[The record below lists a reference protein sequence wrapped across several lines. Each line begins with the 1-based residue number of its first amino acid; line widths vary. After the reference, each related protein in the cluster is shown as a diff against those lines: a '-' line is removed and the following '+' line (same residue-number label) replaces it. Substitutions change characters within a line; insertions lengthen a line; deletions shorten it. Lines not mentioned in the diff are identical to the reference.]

1 MKSNY
6 ILFPILGLLA
16 ASSMTGCYD
25 MDTAP
30 LDQYIT
36 DEQKTQAKEDMPSS
50 AQAGITGIT
59 GVFSTFLQ
67 VVSTPTDESH
77 IDFGF
82 PGFML
87 GLDSRNVDMVGPN
100 SGYNWFSPFEALAD
114 CSSTD
119 DDTQLIWGNCYRQIF
134 SANAALASIAADT
147 EDPTLQF
154 YRAQALGMRAN
165 CYQILAQCYQFTY
178 NEENKSK
185 PCVMIIT
192 EKNQQEAAENGIAR
206 ATVEQVYT
214 QIMEDLDESIRLLTE
229 SGLSPEKV
237 LSSKP
242 KRFISLA
249 TAYGL
254 RARANLVM
262 KKYAEA
268 AADADMAIQKF
279 NGRPLAAAAAGKPGF
294 SSLDESNWM
303 WGIAIAET
311 DRVVTS
317 GIINLPSHLTPF
329 AEGGYT
335 SVGAVR
341 CINKALYAS
350 IPESD
355 VRRAWFLDENQQSVG
370 LNAAQQEYID
380 AAAKVTPAYT
390 CVKFDSYSGE
400 PGVGPNAN
408 DFVLMRIEEMYL
420 IKAEGEAMSGNP
432 GMGAQTLTT
441 FVQTYRD
448 PAYTVS
454 GSAEDIQE
462 ACFQQRRVEL
472 FGEGLIYFDYMR
484 LNKDFNRLGGGF
496 PSAFV
501 YNVPAGSDVLI
512 YPIPEG
518 EVNGNKSF
526 TSADNNT
533 PAPRP
538 QIIPDTTTPIFAE

>member
-16 ASSMTGCYD
+16 ATSMTGCYD

-59 GVFSTFLQ
+59 GVFSTYLQ
-67 VVSTPTDESH
+67 VVSGASRNDT
-77 IDFGF
+77 DFGF
-82 PGFML
+82 AGFML

-119 DDTQLIWGNCYRQIF
+119 DDTKLIWGNCYRQIF
-134 SANAALASIAADT
+134 AANAALNSIAADT

-185 PCVMIIT
+185 PCVMVIT
-192 EKNQQEAAENGIAR
+192 EKNQQEAAENGIER

-214 QIMEDLDESIRLLTE
+214 QIMEDLDETIRLLTE

-279 NGRPLAAAAAGKPGF
+279 NGSPLAATAAGKPGF
-294 SSLDESNWM
+294 ASLDASNWM

-355 VRRAWFLDENQQSVG
+355 VRRAWFLDENQQSAG

-408 DFVLMRIEEMYL
+408 DVVLMRIEEMYL

-432 GMGAQTLTT
+432 GLGAQTLAS
-441 FVQTYRD
+441 FVKAYRD

-496 PSAFV
+496 PTAFV

-512 YPIPEG
+512 YPIPDT
-518 EVNGNKSF
+518 EVNGNKLF
-526 TSADNNT
+526 TNEDNNT